1 MTFGYLIS
9 QPRPAAPKVLA
20 RGGYKWRDTGGR
32 LWITGWTDPKL
43 ARLEADKVALD
54 RVVADVVVLDG
65 SPVACFQRRVWTRWG
80 EDTTP
85 RPDNAYSDETP
96 KHRGWT
102 RPYPAPAGA
111 ALEERTPAAP
121 QEQL

>member
-9 QPRPAAPKVLA
+9 QPRPGAPTVLA
-20 RGGYKWRDTGGR
+20 RGGYKWRDTEGR
-32 LWITGWTDPKL
+32 LWVTGWTDPKL
-43 ARLEADKVALD
+43 ARLEADKVAQAIIRDLVLD
-54 RVVADVVVLDG
+54 RVVADVTVLQG

-102 RPYPAPAGA
+102 RP
-111 ALEERTPAAP
+111 
-121 QEQL
+121 